1 MYYKKL
7 IKRYK
12 LIKFWTFF
20 GNNFNMVFKINFKN
34 LTCIYKCNYFV
45 DLQYI
50 FLNIKKI
57 LPLIINTV
65 KKNKNYLFLFNKSF
79 YSQTV
84 LKNNYST
91 IKESGNI
98 KLGLF
103 TNFSIIIYNATH
115 FLDIKTLPCFLICFF
130 LNENNNL
137 FLESKKQH
145 IPSIGLIYP
154 VLNSTLVDYPIFF
167 NFFYFYSVYFF
178 NKFLLAF
185 MLINK

>member
-1 MYYKKL
+1 
-7 IKRYK
+7 
-12 LIKFWTFF
+12 
-20 GNNFNMVFKINFKN
+20 MVFKINFKN